1 MNDLI
6 ESINYLTAQI
16 ARIDTE
22 VLLLILYCLKMISRK
37 KYTPEMY
44 DLYVILEVELAKRAA
59 NMGQ

>member
-22 VLLLILYCLKMISRK
+22 VLLLILYCLKRISRK
-37 KYTPEMY
+37 KYTPEME

>member
-1 MNDLI
+1 MNDLV
-6 ESINYLTAQI
+6 ESINYLTVHI

-22 VLLLILYCLKMISRK
+22 ILLLLLYFLKRISRK

-44 DLYVILEVELAKRAA
+44 DLSVILEVELAKRAT